1 MNSPSLTAGDAHL
14 RDAVLQQLDRAAGV
28 EHSVIDVTV
37 NDGVVTLTGVIDS
50 YTGKL
55 AAERAV
61 KRVRGVWA
69 VANDLTV
76 QAGVDTTDADTAT
89 DPTQAVK
96 LRPVLQ
102 RVFR

>member
-1 MNSPSLTAGDAHL
+1 MNTPSLTAEDAHL
-14 RDAVLQQLDRAAGV
+14 RESVVQELDRASEV

-50 YTGKL
+50 HAGKL
-55 AAERAV
+55 AAERVA

-76 QAGVDTTDADTAT
+76 QVKVDRSDADMAADT
-89 DPTQAVK
+89 TQAVK
-96 LRPVLQ
+96 LRPVFQ

>member
-1 MNSPSLTAGDAHL
+1 MKTLCLTAEDAHL
-14 RDAVLQQLDRAAGV
+14 RDAVLQQLNRTAEVKD
-28 EHSVIDVTV
+28 SVIDVTV

-50 YTGKL
+50 DAGKL
-55 AAERAV
+55 AAERAA

-76 QAGVDTTDADTAT
+76 QVKVNWTDEDEAADT
-89 DPTQAVK
+89 TQAVK
-96 LRPVLQ
+96 LRPVFL

>member
-1 MNSPSLTAGDAHL
+1 MKTLCLTAEDAHL
-14 RDAVLQQLDRAAGV
+14 RDAVLQQLNRTAEVKD
-28 EHSVIDVTV
+28 SVIDVTV

-50 YTGKL
+50 DAGKL
-55 AAERAV
+55 AAERAA

-76 QAGVDTTDADTAT
+76 QVKVNWTDEDVAADT
-89 DPTQAVK
+89 TQAVK
-96 LRPVLQ
+96 LRPVFL